1 MTKRRENIYGKKV
14 LLIQNLTPLLFAPSY
29 SSVNSSHQVA
39 IRPGNEPLLSH
50 FMLKPHS
57 SSANP
62 CNEEEVR
69 YFMLPCYSLAESIL
83 PFGTKS
89 EDLRHCEELSKEKK
103 GPVWVSS
110 KWTAWVHHYLD
121 YQGNVESA
129 FSCPYCLLSVW
140 WKETKMGVIKRN
152 IILYC
157 EDWHD
162 FFCFDQHST

>member
-1 MTKRRENIYGKKV
+1 MVDEIMTKRRENIYGKKV

-110 KWTAWVHHYLD
+110 K
-121 YQGNVESA
+121 
-129 FSCPYCLLSVW
+129 
-140 WKETKMGVIKRN
+140 
-152 IILYC
+152 
-157 EDWHD
+157 
-162 FFCFDQHST
+162 